1 VGLSQGVTSFLPEPE
16 FVTPAY
22 PMSRIDALKEAK
34 RGTGVLCGCG
44 RPARITARGQT
55 LCYGCFDTQMGFL
68 LEPLDAHPG
77 LRQRIRERIRRLDQI
92 ADMRPTP
99 TRMRR

>member
-1 VGLSQGVTSFLPEPE
+1 
-16 FVTPAY
+16 
-22 PMSRIDALKEAK
+22 MSRIDTLNEAK
-34 RGTGVLCGCG
+34 RGTGFLCGCG

-55 LCYGCFDTQMGFL
+55 LCYGCFDTLMGFL

-77 LRQRIRERIRRLDQI
+77 LRERIRERIRRLDQI
-92 ADMRPTP
+92 ANMRPTP